1 MKNLVITIV
10 DFFAWIA
17 IIACTIAGFSMMAGP
32 MEYFGALFG
41 FFIGC
46 TIAGGWFVLSSI
58 HDNIEAIR
66 KLAESK
72 NSQ

>member
-1 MKNLVITIV
+1 MKSIVITVV

-17 IIACTIAGFSMMAGP
+17 IIACTIAGFSMAGS
-32 MEYFGALFG
+32 MQYFGALFG

-58 HDNIEAIR
+58 HDNIDAIR
-66 KLAESK
+66 KLAENKSA
-72 NSQ
+72 